1 MNSTQLN
8 IDILWIY
15 LCAALVF
22 LMQVGFLCLESG
34 LSRRKNSINVAIKN
48 LADFCLSSIVFWII
62 GFGLMFGASRSGLFG
77 VSGFAL
83 DFHIED
89 NFNGAFFLFQ
99 VMFCGAAVTIMS
111 GAIAERMR
119 FSSYVIVTLLVSAII
134 YPVFGHWAWGGLHT
148 GNTEGWLNGLGFVD
162 FAGSSVVHS
171 VGGWSALVV
180 LLIIG
185 PRLGRFAEDG
195 SPQQLH
201 PSSLPQATLGTLFLF
216 VGWLGFNGGST
227 LALNGQVSGILIN
240 TIVAGSVGA
249 IAAGLLGYAVQNRLT
264 VTKFMNGTLGG
275 LVAVTANCFAVSTPV
290 AALIGLVGG
299 MIAVGVEQLLEHL
312 KIDDVVGAIPVH
324 LGAGIW
330 GTLAVGLYG
339 DLEALGTGLTR
350 IEQIR
355 VQILGIISCGVWSVG
370 ILFPV
375 LYVVNRVYPLR
386 VSEEH
391 ELIGLNISEHGEQED
406 YEIQSPGLNAT
417 R

>member
-1 MNSTQLN
+1 MNSIQLN

-22 LMQVGFLCLESG
+22 LMQVGFLCLERG
-34 LSRRKNSINVAIKN
+34 LCRRKNSINVAIKN
-48 LADFCLSSIVFWII
+48 LADFCLSTIVFWII
-62 GFGLMFGASRSGLFG
+62 GFGFMFGASRSGLFG
-77 VSGFAL
+77 ASGFAL
-83 DFHIED
+83 DFNIEE

-134 YPVFGHWAWGGLHT
+134 YPVFGHWAWGGLHK
-148 GNTEGWLNGLGFVD
+148 GNTDGWLNALGFVD
-162 FAGSSVVHS
+162 FAGSTVVHS
-171 VGGWSALVV
+171 VGGWSSLVI

-195 SPQQLH
+195 TPQRLH

-227 LALNGQVSGILIN
+227 LALNGQVSGILVN

-249 IAAGLLGYAVQNRLT
+249 ISAGILGYAVQNRLN
-264 VTKFMNGTLGG
+264 VTQFMNGTLGG

-299 MIAVGVEQLLEHL
+299 MIAIGVEQLLEHL
-312 KIDDVVGAIPVH
+312 KIDDAVGAIPVH

-339 DLEALGTGLTR
+339 DLEVLGTGLTR

-355 VQILGIISCGVWSVG
+355 VQFLGIISCGVWSVG

-375 LYVVNRVYPLR
+375 LYAVNRLYPLR
-386 VSEEH
+386 VSREH
-391 ELIGLNISEHGEQED
+391 ELIGLNISEHDEQED
-406 YEIQSPGLNAT
+406 YEIRSPELNAT